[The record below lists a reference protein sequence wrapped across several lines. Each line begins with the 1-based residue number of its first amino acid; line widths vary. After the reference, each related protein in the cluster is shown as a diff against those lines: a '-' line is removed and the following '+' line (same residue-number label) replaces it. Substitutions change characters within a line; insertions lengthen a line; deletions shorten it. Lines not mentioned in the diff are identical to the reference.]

1 MRTGVDKATLD
12 TREQREAETRKAA
25 GSSGAEPQ
33 TSSGGMNQVEGEQAE
48 SSFGWEVKEQFQSS
62 RKAE

>member
-25 GSSGAEPQ
+25 GSSGVEPQ
-33 TSSGGMNQVEGEQAE
+33 TGSGGMNQVEEEQA
-48 SSFGWEVKEQFQSS
+48 G
-62 RKAE
+62 R